1 MICYH
6 HNDLDGKCA
15 AAVVA
20 YYFKYTNPDNYIES
34 DYTGLKTEL
43 CRDNDEVFIVD
54 YSFTEDTMEDLLHI
68 CDRAR
73 KVVWIDHHDSSID
86 LVKNHPELRDIDNL
100 RIRLSKEQSGCY
112 LTYQYFY
119 DASPNGVPLFIQLI
133 SDYDN
138 WNHKSLLCIDFVR
151 GLDIEENNP
160 TDEIWKD
167 LFDEWEM
174 YMEGLLEPYNERPLP
189 QFEDITPLDLD
200 DEEGDFFWHKYILD
214 QGTIVSLYLLTQ
226 NQSLVDNFGFESYL
240 DNIKCFCLNA
250 KGNSL
255 MFGHKIKEYPMCVTF
270 MFDGEA
276 YNYSVYS
283 EDESISCKEIAER
296 HGGGGHKGAAGFRS
310 PDLLV

>member
-6 HNDLDGKCA
+6 HNDLDGRCA

-20 YYFKYTNPDNYIES
+20 YYFNNYDPNNYIES
-34 DYTGLKTEL
+34 DYSGLKTEL
-43 CRDNDEVFIVD
+43 CREDDKVFIVD
-54 YSFTEDTMEDLLHI
+54 YSFTENTMKDLIDTCEV
-68 CDRAR
+68 AK

-86 LVKNHPELRDIDNL
+86 LVRNHPELKSIPNL

-119 DASPNGVPLFIQLI
+119 DASPNEVPLFIQLI

-151 GLDIEENNP
+151 GLDIEENSP

-167 LFDEWEM
+167 LFDEWEE

-189 QFEDITPLDLD
+189 QFEDITPLDVE
-200 DEEGDFFWHKYILD
+200 EEGHFFWHEYILD

-255 MFGHKIKEYPMCVTF
+255 VFGHKIKEYPICVAF
-270 MFDGEA
+270 MYDGEA
-276 YNYSVYS
+276 YTYSVYS
-283 EDESISCKEIAER
+283 EDASISCKEIAER

>member
-1 MICYH
+1 MLCYH

-20 YYFKYTNPDNYIES
+20 YYFNNYDPKNYIES
-34 DYTGLKTEL
+34 DYSGLKTEL
-43 CRDNDEVFIVD
+43 CREDDKVFIVD
-54 YSFTEDTMEDLLHI
+54 YSFTENTMKDLIDI
-68 CDRAR
+68 CEVTK

-86 LVKNHPELRDIDNL
+86 LVRNHPELKSIPNL

-119 DASPNGVPLFIQLI
+119 DASPNEVPLFIQLI

-138 WNHKSLLCIDFVR
+138 WNHKSLFCIDFVR

-174 YMEGLLEPYNERPLP
+174 YMEGLLEPYSERPLP
-189 QFEDITPLDLD
+189 QFEGITSLDLD
-200 DEEGDFFWHKYILD
+200 NEEGDFFWHKYILD
-214 QGTIVSLYLLTQ
+214 QGAIVSRYLLTQ

-296 HGGGGHKGAAGFRS
+296 YGGGGHKGAAGFRS

>member
-20 YYFKYTNPDNYIES
+20 YYSKNTNLDNYIES

-43 CRDNDEVFIVD
+43 CQDNDEVFILD
-54 YSFTEDTMEDLLHI
+54 YSFTEDTMQDLLDI
-68 CDRAR
+68 CDIAR

-86 LVKNHPELRDIDNL
+86 LIKNHPELRSISNL
-100 RIRLSKEQSGCY
+100 NIRLSKYQSGCY

-119 DASPNGVPLFIQLI
+119 NVSPGEVPLFIRLI

-138 WNHKSLLCIDFVR
+138 WNHKSSLCINFVR

-160 TDEIWKD
+160 TDEIWED
-167 LFDEWEM
+167 LFDEWED
-174 YMEGLLEPYNERPLP
+174 YMEGLLEPYNEKPLP
-189 QFEDITPLDLD
+189 QFEDITSLDLE
-200 DEEGDFFWHKYILD
+200 DEEDDFLWHKYILD
-214 QGTIVSLYLLTQ
+214 QGVTVSLYLLTQ
-226 NQSLVDNFGFESYL
+226 NQFLIDNFGFESYL

-255 MFGHKIKEYPMCVTF
+255 TFGRKIKEYPICVTF
-270 MFDGEA
+270 LFDGEA
-276 YNYSVYS
+276 YNYSLYS

-310 PDLLV
+310 TKLLV